1 MPDRLS
7 FFIPRESRVHSL
19 NPLTKLALAFSLIIL
34 AFFGPGLFL
43 PVALYFFV
51 LVPLSLLGK
60 VGKEFLQTSFRLLLP
75 LFAFLF
81 VMQSLFYPGGETVI
95 FSFWIFSATSEGVVF
110 AFRTATRI
118 LVMVSSFL
126 LLLLTTHPSTL
137 MNDLSRRGV
146 PASLSYIITSTLQI
160 IPQMQARAV
169 TIQDAQRSRGLDT
182 GGNLIN
188 RIRSL
193 LPLVGP
199 LVFSSLVDVEERA
212 IAIEA
217 RAFTLPVKKTSLI
230 DIPDSR
236 GEAVL
241 RWVMAALS
249 LMTIGYR
256 IWLSLNSRI

>member
-1 MPDRLS
+1 MPERMS
-7 FFIPRESRVHSL
+7 FFIPRESRIHSL
-19 NPLTKLALAFSLIIL
+19 NPLTKLTLAFSLIII
-34 AFFGPGLFL
+34 AFFCPGLFL
-43 PVALYFFV
+43 PITIYFLV
-51 LVPLSLLGK
+51 LVPLSFLGK
-60 VGKEFLQTSFRLLLP
+60 VGKEFIQTSIRLLLP

-81 VMQSLFYPGGETVI
+81 VMQSLFYPGGKTELFGI
-95 FSFWIFSATSEGVVF
+95 WIFSVTSEGVVF

-126 LLLLTTHPSTL
+126 LLLLTTHPSAL
-137 MNDLSRRGV
+137 MSDLARRGV
-146 PASLSYIITSTLQI
+146 PASLSFIITSTLQI
-160 IPQMQARAV
+160 IPQMQAKAA

-217 RAFTLPVKKTSLI
+217 RAFTLPVEKTSLVE
-230 DIPDSR
+230 IPDSPA
-236 GEAVL
+236 EAIL
-241 RWVMAALS
+241 RWVMAAVAII
-249 LMTIGYR
+249 TIGYR
-256 IWLSLNSRI
+256 IWLSLSSRI